1 MNLTT
6 AYRPLIQSLANKYG
20 ARLKMVVL
28 FGSQARHDAR
38 ENSDH
43 DIFAII
49 EGLPREPLTRVRDVR
64 GILLGILEELPGSIS
79 IKAKTPEEVNSNLTP
94 LMLDVCVD
102 GVCLYGEALFNE
114 YRQKALA
121 ALKQS
126 GLQRHLLG
134 GSWMWVFPKFPTREW
149 ELNWDGYHERGR

>member
-1 MNLTT
+1 MNLTD
-6 AYRPLIQSLANKYG
+6 AYRPLIQSLESKYG

-38 ENSDH
+38 QDSDH
-43 DIFAII
+43 DVFAII
-49 EGLPREPLTRVRDVR
+49 EGLPREPLARVRDVR
-64 GILLGILEELPGSIS
+64 GILLGILEELPGPIS

-94 LMLDVCVD
+94 LMLDICVD
-102 GVCLYGEALFNE
+102 GVCLYGESLFNE

-126 GLQRHLLG
+126 GLQRRLLG
-134 GSWMWVFPKFPTREW
+134 GSWMWVFPKFPTRDW
-149 ELNWDGYHERGR
+149 ELNWEGYHERG